1 MQLTVVRGDSTA
13 VLTVPVNADGKIGV
27 TVARHDYRLRTKEY
41 TFWQSIPAGIR
52 RTGSV
57 IANYWE
63 QLKLIVQPKTQMYE
77 ELGGFIA
84 IGSIFPSAWN
94 WQDFWSKCAFI
105 SIILAI
111 MNILPIPGLD
121 GGHAIFTLWEM
132 ITGRKPSDR
141 FLEAA
146 QYVGLAIILVLLVY
160 ANGNDIYRFFIK

>member
-1 MQLTVVRGDSTA
+1 MVALNGERHIEFAEYVGLLADHKSSDVQLTVVRGDSTA

-94 WQDFWSKCAFI
+94 WQDFWSKCAFLSLI
-105 SIILAI
+105 HI
-111 MNILPIPGLD
+111 
-121 GGHAIFTLWEM
+121 
-132 ITGRKPSDR
+132 
-141 FLEAA
+141 
-146 QYVGLAIILVLLVY
+146 
-160 ANGNDIYRFFIK
+160 